1 MEKIIGEREKKNEAG
16 WTECPFDVGLSY
28 VSRPCSLSE
37 PPVRL
42 KKEALIEGK
51 QFILL
56 NNSTT
61 FSSSHK
67 TLFKKSAT
75 IESIILTNV
84 YKEYRL
90 IL

>member
-1 MEKIIGEREKKNEAG
+1 MGKIIGEREQKNEAG

-28 VSRPCSLSE
+28 VSRPCSLLE

-61 FSSSHK
+61 IPSSHK

-75 IESIILTNV
+75 TESIILTNV
-84 YKEYRL
+84 CSFFRSNN
-90 IL
+90 